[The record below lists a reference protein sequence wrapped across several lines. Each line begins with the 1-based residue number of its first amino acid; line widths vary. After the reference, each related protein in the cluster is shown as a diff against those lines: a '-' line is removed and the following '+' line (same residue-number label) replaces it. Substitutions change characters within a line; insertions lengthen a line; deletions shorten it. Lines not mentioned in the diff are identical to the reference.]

1 MGYIPDIKKRES
13 GYRII
18 TREAASSMLYGV
30 VRSYPARLAKCA
42 NHNRFVEALFERLN

>member
-18 TREAASSMLYGV
+18 TREAASSMLNGI
-30 VRSYPARLAKCA
+30 VRRYPACLAK
-42 NHNRFVEALFERLN
+42 